1 MATLQYAGV
10 SRPPDAPT
18 DWTAGADAAERF
30 GMNALADRLREMA

>member
-1 MATLQYAGV
+1 MATLQDAGV